1 MEGNA
6 VYLEVKNITKTISNN
21 VILDDISLEMDRG
34 KVYGLRGKNGSG
46 KTMLMRTICGLILP
60 TKGEIV
66 IDGET
71 LGKEISFPRS
81 IGALIES
88 PGFIA
93 SYSGLKNLEVL
104 AAIQRK
110 VSTEEL
116 AEQMREMG
124 LNPED
129 NKKFRKY
136 SLGMKQKLGI
146 IAAMM
151 ESPDL
156 IVLDEPINALDEK
169 SVETVRV
176 LLKRHKERGA
186 LIIIS
191 CHDRE
196 ELELLADE
204 VFCLENGRLTG
215 KYIVEKQTEGDEQ
228 L

>member
-1 MEGNA
+1 M
-6 VYLEVKNITKTISNN
+6 YLEVKNITKTISNN

-228 L
+228 P

>member
-1 MEGNA
+1 M
-6 VYLEVKNITKTISNN
+6 YLEVKNITKTISNN

-88 PGFIA
+88 PGFIT

-228 L
+228 P

>member
-1 MEGNA
+1 M
-6 VYLEVKNITKTISNN
+6 YLEVKNITKTISNN

>member
-228 L
+228 P